1 MYVDAVIKDH
11 CKCLTIY
18 LMKTRGLNTNA
29 AYAMLVRTKTYKML
43 CKKDLEIFDES
54 TQFLEHKL
62 EQELSGNWKQ
72 WEEEW

>member
-1 MYVDAVIKDH
+1 MYVDAAIKDH
-11 CKCLTIY
+11 CKRLTIY

-54 TQFLEHKL
+54 KQFLENKL
-62 EQELSGNWKQ
+62 EQELSGNLKQ
-72 WEEEW
+72 WKEEW